1 MRLCQAVTVL
11 LLAGV
16 WLGGCAT
23 TTELRTTNGPTAE
36 DLWKAKFRAVN
47 LRGPNF
53 DERQTFEQQLDARV
67 QEFLARNPQV
77 ANSVRVGDLRFLRQS
92 KVGMTKDE
100 ITLLLGKPQEVTD
113 NPARMEVLA
122 RKFWPEVKPQA
133 KEAWIYP
140 EGWTLYFDGDALA
153 DITRYHRG
161 VPHESAW

>member
-47 LRGPNF
+47 GRGPNF

-67 QEFLARNPQV
+67 REFLARNPQV

-100 ITLLLGKPQEVTD
+100 ITLLLGKPQGVT
-113 NPARMEVLA
+113 NEPAWMEVLA
-122 RKFWPEVKPQA
+122 RKFWPEVEPQA

-140 EGWTLYFDGDALA
+140 VGWTLYFDGDTLA
-153 DITRYHRG
+153 DITRYHRAFL
-161 VPHESAW
+161 HAE